1 MFQVY
6 VKKPWG
12 GKDGM
17 SDSSLVE
24 QGLFVWWITAQA
36 GGDTSIL
43 MTYEA
48 TFDVKVSSLLSHSPC
63 KAQAKQSPTFIE
75 RFNTY
80 IAGQILQGE
89 HIG

>member
-1 MFQVY
+1 MVKHTILWFQVY

-17 SDSSLVE
+17 FDSSLVE

-36 GGDTSIL
+36 GGGTSIL

-48 TFDVKVSSLLSHSPC
+48 TFDVKVSSLSSV
-63 KAQAKQSPTFIE
+63 
-75 RFNTY
+75 
-80 IAGQILQGE
+80 
-89 HIG
+89 